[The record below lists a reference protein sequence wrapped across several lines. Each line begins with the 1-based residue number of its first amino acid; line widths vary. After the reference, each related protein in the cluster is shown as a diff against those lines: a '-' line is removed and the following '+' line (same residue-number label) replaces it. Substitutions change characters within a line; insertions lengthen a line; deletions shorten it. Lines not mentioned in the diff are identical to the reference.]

1 MVLLS
6 APAPIG
12 LLPRRLA
19 WDVLQAVAAGAY
31 ADVAL
36 ERVLRERDLKPSD
49 RGLVTEL
56 AYGAIRQRRTLDA
69 WLDRL
74 GKVPAEKQPPDV
86 PKKASSGATV
96 HGGQWEIVF
105 FQALQ

>member
-6 APAPIG
+6 DSAPIG

-56 AYGAIRQRRTLDA
+56 AYGAIPSAD
-69 WLDRL
+69 
-74 GKVPAEKQPPDV
+74 
-86 PKKASSGATV
+86 GALSMPGWIGWARCRPRSNRPSYV
-96 HGGQWEIVF
+96 GCCMWVSINCC
-105 FQALQ
+105 

>member
-1 MVLLS
+1 MLLLS
-6 APAPIG
+6 DSAPIG

-69 WLDRL
+69 WLDLL
-74 GKVPAEKQPPDV
+74 GNCLLYTSPSPRDATLSRMP
-86 PKKASSGATV
+86 SSA
-96 HGGQWEIVF
+96 
-105 FQALQ
+105 